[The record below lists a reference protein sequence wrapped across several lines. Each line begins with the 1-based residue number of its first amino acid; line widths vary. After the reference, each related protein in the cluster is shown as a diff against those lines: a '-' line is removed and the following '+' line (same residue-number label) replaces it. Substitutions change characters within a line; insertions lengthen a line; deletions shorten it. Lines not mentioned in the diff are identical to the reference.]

1 MFAVKLG
8 REMIDVENTRLDLKE
23 TFDPGSPKGMLG
35 LVKDLVAMAN
45 SGGGIVAFGR
55 TETDTPGIDEALVE
69 QLDSAQVMDQV
80 NKFVAPA
87 TASIGHSATPVSPGR
102 VILELEIAP
111 AEKPP
116 LVLNMDGQYRNKY
129 GRTRVIGHV
138 KIDING
144 HEKPSLLVRN

>member
-55 TETDTPGIDEALVE
+55 TETDTPGIDEVLVE
-69 QLDSAQVMDQV
+69 QLDSARVMDQV

-87 TASIGHSATPVSPGR
+87 TASIGKSAITSSRLPTTC
-102 VILELEIAP
+102 
-111 AEKPP
+111 EK
-116 LVLNMDGQYRNKY
+116 LNGLSSRSNLNVQCE
-129 GRTRVIGHV
+129 TISCAAIG
-138 KIDING
+138 
-144 HEKPSLLVRN
+144 